1 MFCAAEQGKAG
12 SQSIEPTSHPD
23 HNERRTFTMAENIIP
38 LRARS
43 PYLDENVEPKMLML
57 QANSVMLVA
66 FRQAEHRAN
75 QYWGLK
81 LLIERVCDDVEAAR
95 ESSSDEAQEKA
106 SNSLQGALSLLTAYN
121 DDEVDDELLY
131 AVGTLLSLAK
141 AKVDAAE
148 VLHG

>member
-1 MFCAAEQGKAG
+1 
-12 SQSIEPTSHPD
+12 
-23 HNERRTFTMAENIIP
+23 MADNIIP
-38 LRARS
+38 LRSYS
-43 PYLDENVEPKMLML
+43 PYLDEYVDPKMLML

-81 LLIERVCDDVEAAR
+81 LLLERVSDDVDAAR
-95 ESSSDEAQEKA
+95 ESSSDETQEKA

-148 VLHG
+148 VQHV